1 MSFEKLI
8 KKVATA
14 EGSLEANERR
24 VGADLRQ
31 LKDSWM
37 SMWSPGRIIVAGVA
51 SGFLIGRA
59 EPIATVARSGGL
71 LRSAGTLV
79 TLFSGLTAASAAGDA
94 KDAGDAAGAAVNVA
108 ANGGSR
114 ADVAAVVQ
122 AADKLSSQA
131 KERLAHEYLER
142 LAAAARQTGGA
153 RES

>member
-8 KKVATA
+8 KKVANA

-24 VGADLRQ
+24 VGSDLRQ
-31 LKDSWM
+31 LKDSWI
-37 SMWSPGRIIVAGVA
+37 SMWSPGRIVIAGLA

-59 EPIATVARSGGL
+59 EPITTVARSGGL

-79 TLFSGLTAASAAGDA
+79 TLFSGLTAASVAGRTS
-94 KDAGDAAGAAVNVA
+94 DAGDAAAAAVA
-108 ANGGSR
+108 TNGAGA
-114 ADVAAVVQ
+114 ADVAAVVH
-122 AADKLSSQA
+122 AAEKLSSQA
-131 KERLAHEYLER
+131 KEQLAHEYLER